1 MLDTHATMGIKMKLE
16 VITSVNQDY
25 YDRIGR
31 DCFRSYLAH
40 WSTTLTVYAESVA
53 IDQHPR
59 VRVIDFDQLGDDYR
73 EFQNNT
79 NLSRRCR
86 TFAKKAFSVLHA
98 LDHSQADWIIWLDAD
113 VITQQ
118 SDPAAVLAQILPPN
132 DLAMYMGVTY
142 TDHAGTGKQ
151 GYWLV
156 PETGLFGINLT
167 HASMPDLRKEYRR
180 RYVERDFADLRRSYD
195 NDVFGAAIRNT
206 PADYLDLCADLAK
219 PYKTPLKHTVL
230 GEYLHHHK
238 AKHRKIDYAE
248 AQ

>member
-25 YDRIGR
+25 YTRIGK
-31 DCFRSYLAH
+31 DCIRSYLTH

-53 IDQHPR
+53 IDQHSR
-59 VRVIDFDQLGDDYR
+59 VHVIDFDQLGNDYR

-98 LDHSQADWIIWLDAD
+98 LDHSPADWIIWLDAD

-118 SDPAAVLAQILPPN
+118 SDPAAVLARILRSN
-132 DLAMYMGVTY
+132 HLAMFMGVTY
-142 TDHAGTGKQ
+142 THHAGTGKQ
-151 GYWLV
+151 GNWLV

-167 HASMPDLRKEYRR
+167 HASMPDLREEYRR

-206 PADYLDLCADLAK
+206 PADYLDLCADLDK
-219 PYKTPLKHTVL
+219 PYKTPLKHTVFASFL
-230 GEYLHHHK
+230 THHK
-238 AKHRKIDYAE
+238 AKHSKVDYIAR
-248 AQ
+248 Q